1 MTQEEINKEAQR
13 LFKLNPKADKCF
25 IAVDGNSFFKE
36 GDAISHQRQSG
47 SEYVAVE
54 KQALSTEQSTIT
66 SEEEEAKAIEL
77 IDSREEEEAKAIE
90 LIDSMKGKSAKEIK
104 KALEKANI
112 NTDIINQLIHE

>member
-54 KQALSTEQSTIT
+54 KQVLSTEQSTIT
-66 SEEEEAKAIEL
+66 SE
-77 IDSREEEEAKAIE
+77 EEEEAKAIE